1 MADIA
6 AALQSKVVY
15 RPDNNY
21 ELGAFFAHAGS
32 TRIQGSI
39 FRDLL
44 WVNFQKPLTAPTPY
58 SPKNSYLSST
68 HRYQLTTAS

>member
-44 WVNFQKPLTAPTPY
+44 WVNFQKPLTAPTP
-58 SPKNSYLSST
+58 
-68 HRYQLTTAS
+68 